1 MHYSEEQIKKAKAV
15 DLSEF
20 LRSRG
25 EQLIKSG
32 REYRWAVHDSLTVR
46 ENRWF
51 QHSRGVGGGPIDF
64 VMEFYGLTFPE
75 AMKMLTGEDGR
86 QKAADGPGKGIPAP
100 LPEFRLPKRNRDE
113 KRVLEYL
120 TNERGLNEDLVLQFI
135 GSGEIYEDERHHNVV
150 FVGKDPNG
158 IPGYAH
164 YRGTGEKKFRGDVTG
179 SVKDYSF
186 CYRGGG
192 EKLYVFEAPI
202 DLLSF
207 IQIFPNDWD
216 KENYLSLGGTSDRAL
231 TAFLSAS
238 PQIASVFLCL
248 DNDKAGNEACGKL
261 LPSLEGRKKVIRLK
275 PALKDWNEILC
286 KRESEKD
293 LSPIIETVILK
304 VPEEEEIVPMI
315 CYEDVEQTSV
325 DWLWFPYIPFG
336 KLTII
341 QGNPGEGKTYL
352 AMKMTAACTN
362 RKYLPN
368 MEEIEPFKVIYQTAE
383 DGAGDTIKPRLKEC
397 EADLSKVLIIDETE
411 TPLTLMDDRIER
423 AIRQNQV
430 KLLIIDPVQAF
441 IGSDVDMNRANE
453 VRPVFRK
460 LGMIAD
466 KTGCAIVLIGHLNK
480 ASGAQSTYRG
490 LGSIDIMAAVRSLLF
505 IGKVKK
511 DPTTRVLIHEK
522 SSLAPPG
529 ETLAF
534 KLGDEGGFRWIGGYA
549 INADDLLN
557 GKEGRRVETK
567 LERGARLI
575 EELLAEGKVITLKE
589 LQEKATELNISS
601 RTMRD
606 VRGRMGDRLEYG
618 KGEGKENTIRLKL
631 QS

>member
-1 MHYSEEQIKKAKAV
+1 MHYSEEQIKKAKSV

-75 AMKMLTGEDGR
+75 AMKMLTGEDRR
-86 QKAADGPGKGIPAP
+86 QKAEDAPGKSIPAP

-158 IPGYAH
+158 IPAYAH

-179 SVKDYSF
+179 SVKDYGF

-202 DLLSF
+202 DMLSF
-207 IQIFPNDWD
+207 IQLFPNDWE

-238 PQIASVFLCL
+238 PQITSVFLCL

-261 LPSLEGRKKVIRLK
+261 LSTFEGRKRVIRLK

-286 KRESEKD
+286 ERESEKD

-352 AMKMTAACTN
+352 AMKLAAACTN

-411 TPLTLMDDRIER
+411 TPLTLTDERIER

-441 IGSDVDMNRANE
+441 IGPDVDMNRANE

-529 ETLAF
+529 ETIAF
-534 KLGDEGGFRWIGGYA
+534 KLGDEGGFRWIGGYD

-557 GKEGRRVETK
+557 GKEGRKVETK
-567 LERGARLI
+567 LERGTKLI
-575 EELLAEGKVITLKE
+575 EGLLVERKVISLKE
-589 LQEKATELNISS
+589 LQEKATELNISP

-606 VRGRMGDRLEYG
+606 VRRRMGDRLEYG
-618 KGEGKENTIRLKL
+618 KGEGRENTIRLKT
-631 QS
+631 Q